1 VKLSEVLPDL
11 IRRRREN
18 KQAHHLMLLAG
29 PFKRPVT
36 YWMLSERYTKARA
49 AAAKKAREADDKE
62 LAEAIEGMFLRDLR
76 KYAADKAT
84 DLEEAS
90 KLLQHS
96 DKGTTRRHYRGEVE
110 KIKPVR

>member
-1 VKLSEVLPDL
+1 VSA
-11 IRRRREN
+11 N
-18 KQAHHLMLLAG
+18 AQAM
-29 PFKRPVT
+29 
-36 YWMLSERYTKARA
+36 
-49 AAAKKAREADDKE
+49 REALE
-62 LAEAIEGMFLRDLR
+62 HIVAGAEFECERLTTGIGSCFRTGWTPDAKYWSDRCCPACIAHVAL
-76 KYAADKAT
+76 YAADKAT